1 MIANFRTM
9 KMNVET
15 RTRNV
20 ISTLK
25 LKCSYEE
32 CVALYWRLT
41 N

>member
-1 MIANFRTM
+1 M

-15 RTRNV
+15 RTHNV

-32 CVALYWRLT
+32 WVEVYWKLT
-41 N
+41 S